1 MLCALSLCNSKFVHT
16 TCELAL
22 QVSGFILMDY
32 ALFCE
37 AVDEGC
43 NFRHFFAGSLR
54 FFDGLQIT
62 DRIPGCFAIITV
74 AIPAFGSF
82 SYIFFRCAMIGHEF
96 RILDGKGRKNGQIL
110 KNNQEVSFADICI
123 AINVK
128 K

>member
-1 MLCALSLCNSKFVHT
+1 MDDAFFSQAIN
-16 TCELAL
+16 E
-22 QVSGFILMDY
+22 GFD
-32 ALFCE
+32 
-37 AVDEGC
+37 
-43 NFRHFFAGSLR
+43 FRQFFACFFG

-74 AIPAFGSF
+74 AIPAFGCF
-82 SYIFFRCAMIGHEF
+82 SNVFFRCPMISHEF

-110 KNNQEVSFADICI
+110 KNNPEVSFADICR